1 MATATDL
8 IAISNI
14 LTAIDGSQPSMRAA
28 SYAILLARKLEVQ
41 LWVVHVERDV
51 GYVNPYSFGVY
62 DLITTDERSALLNDL
77 IKDSKEWFEMIKAT
91 AEQNKVQLTK
101 AELVV
106 SSAPDD
112 EAIVDYAKRN
122 RIGVVIIGMQGRSG
136 LKRLILGSVALGV
149 INHAHCPVMVVK

>member
-1 MATATDL
+1 LATANNL
-8 IAISNI
+8 NAISKI

-28 SYAILLARKLEVQ
+28 NYAILLARKLEVQ
-41 LWVVHVERDV
+41 LWVVHMERDV

-62 DLITTDERSALLNDL
+62 DLITTGERRALLNEL
-77 IKDSKEWFEMIKAT
+77 MKDTKEWFDMIKAT
-91 AEQNKVQLTK
+91 AEQNRVKLAK

-106 SSAPDD
+106 SSASDD

-122 RIGVVIIGMQGRSG
+122 SIGVVIIGMQGRSG
-136 LKRLILGSVALGV
+136 LKRLILGNVASGV